1 MREKHLE
8 KAFKQFGKIDS
19 INVPLNNANNQNRG
33 FGFVEF
39 ANKADAQS
47 AIDAMN
53 GKQFKG
59 RNLTVE
65 FSLPKAS
72 YETKVQHVLENTNQ
86 TKQEVIRPKSVKLEE
101 KKKAEEEEKK
111 VVEEP
116 VTQPKKKF
124 EKTKEAPDNTNES
137 TLFVRNIAWD
147 VSQEAFKEHMEQ
159 FGQVTYA
166 VLCKAAGDMKVAQLE
181 GQT

>member
-1 MREKHLE
+1 
-8 KAFKQFGKIDS
+8 
-19 INVPLNNANNQNRG
+19 
-33 FGFVEF
+33 
-39 ANKADAQS
+39 
-47 AIDAMN
+47 MN

-147 VSQEAFKEHMEQ
+147 VS
-159 FGQVTYA
+159 
-166 VLCKAAGDMKVAQLE
+166 
-181 GQT
+181 